1 MRSLNVVDWICLIVL
16 IIGGINWG
24 LIGFFDY
31 NLVEAIFGGPG
42 SRVIYAIV
50 GLCALYTAIVSP
62 NFGRKAVVRPH
73 RTAQQPI

>member
-1 MRSLNVVDWICLIVL
+1 MLLIGFALLSLLSV
-16 IIGGINWG
+16 INWG

-42 SRVIYAIV
+42 ARVIYAIV

-62 NFGRKAVVRPH
+62 NLGRKAVVRPH
-73 RTAQQPI
+73 RAAQQPI